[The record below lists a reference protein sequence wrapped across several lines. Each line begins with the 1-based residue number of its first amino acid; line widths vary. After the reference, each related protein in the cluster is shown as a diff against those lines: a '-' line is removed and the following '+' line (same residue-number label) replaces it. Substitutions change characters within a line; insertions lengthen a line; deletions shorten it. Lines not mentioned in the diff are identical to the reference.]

1 MDSVNIDA
9 LTRWV
14 LWSSFGASFLFGAVA
29 QRTHFC
35 TMGAISDVVNMGDW
49 TRARQWMLAIGVAML
64 GFAVL
69 SWRGDILPGKTLY
82 ASTRVIWLSCL
93 VGGLMFGFGMVL
105 ASGCG
110 NKTLVRV
117 GSGNLKSLVVM
128 VVMGVSAFATL
139 KGITGVLR
147 VSTVDR
153 VALEMPQGASLGGL
167 LQGLLA
173 TPAANLQLLLGVCL
187 GVALVVALLLNRDM
201 RRGENLLAGVGSGLL
216 IVVMWWV
223 SGSLGFVAEHPETL
237 EEVYLTTNSGRIEAL
252 SFVAPVAYLLDWL
265 MFFSDT
271 TKVLSLGIV
280 SVLGV
285 IGGAFVVSRLD
296 GSFRW
301 EGFGSVEDLGNHLVG
316 GVLMGVGGVTAMG
329 CTVGQGLS
337 GISTLSLNAFIA
349 VAAIV
354 AGAVLAFRYQIWRL
368 ERQL

>member
-1 MDSVNIDA
+1 MDTADVVA

-14 LWSSFGASFLFGAVA
+14 LWAGFAVACLFGALA

-49 TRARQWMLAIGVAML
+49 TRARQWVLAIGVALM
-64 GFAVL
+64 GFALL
-69 SWRGDILPGKTLY
+69 SLRGDIDPSKTLY
-82 ASTRVIWLSCL
+82 AGPRLIWLSCL
-93 VGGLMFGFGMVL
+93 MGGGLFGFGMVL
-105 ASGCG
+105 SSGCG

-147 VSTVDR
+147 VSTVDC

-201 RRGENLLAGVGSGLL
+201 RRAENLLAGAGSGAL

-223 SGSLGFVAEHPETL
+223 SGSLGFVTEHPETL
-237 EEVYLTTNSGRIEAL
+237 EEVYLATNSGRMESL
-252 SFVAPVAYLLDWL
+252 SFVAPVAYLLDWF
-265 MFFSDT
+265 MFFSDKS
-271 TKVLSLGIV
+271 KVLSLGIV

-285 IGGAFVVSRLD
+285 IFGSFVVSKLE

-301 EGFGSVEDLGNHLVG
+301 EGFSQTADLARHLVG
-316 GVLMGVGGVTAMG
+316 AALMGIGGVSAMG
-329 CTVGQGLS
+329 CTFGQGLT
-337 GISTLSLNAFIA
+337 GLSTLNWGSLVA
-349 VAAIV
+349 VAAMV
-354 AGAVLAFRYQIWRL
+354 LGAVLALRVQWWL
-368 ERQL
+368 AERHG

>member
-1 MDSVNIDA
+1 MESVDIVA

-14 LWSSFGASFLFGAVA
+14 LWAGFGVAFLFGALA

-49 TRARQWMLAIGVAML
+49 TRARQWMLAIGVAL
-64 GFAVL
+64 AGFALL
-69 SWRGDILPGKTLY
+69 SLRGDLDPSKTLY
-82 ASTRVIWLSCL
+82 AGPRLIWLSCL

-105 ASGCG
+105 SSGCG

-128 VVMGVSAFATL
+128 IVMGVAAFATL
-139 KGITGVLR
+139 KGVSGVLR

-153 VALEMPQGASLGGL
+153 VVVEMPQGAHLGGL
-167 LQGLLA
+167 LESVLS
-173 TPAANLQLLLGVCL
+173 TPAATLQAWLGLGLGVL
-187 GVALVVALLLNRDM
+187 MVVALLSCREV
-201 RRGENLLAGVGSGLL
+201 RRAENLLAGVGAGAL
-216 IVVMWWV
+216 VVAMWWV

-237 EEVYLTTNSGRIEAL
+237 EEVYLTTNSGRIESL

-265 MFFSDT
+265 MFFSDKS
-271 TKVLSLGIV
+271 KVLSLGIV

-285 IGGAFVVSRLD
+285 ISGSFVMSRLD
-296 GSFRW
+296 GSFRF

-316 GVLMGVGGVTAMG
+316 AVLMGVGGVTAMG

-337 GISTLSLNAFIA
+337 GISTLSLNAL
-349 VAAIV
+349 VALVAII
-354 AGAVLAFRYQIWRL
+354 AGAVLAFRYQMWRL

>member
-1 MDSVNIDA
+1 
-9 LTRWV
+9 
-14 LWSSFGASFLFGAVA
+14 
-29 QRTHFC
+29 
-35 TMGAISDVVNMGDW
+35 VVNMGDW
-49 TRARQWMLAIGVAML
+49 TRARQWMLAIGVAFV
-64 GFAVL
+64 GFALL
-69 SWRGDILPGKTLY
+69 SWRGDVDPGKTLY
-82 ASTRVIWLSCL
+82 ASTRLIWLSCL

-153 VALEMPQGASLGGL
+153 IAVDMPQGATLGGV
-167 LQGLLA
+167 LQGTFALPA
-173 TPAANLQLLLGVCL
+173 TTLQLCLGVVL
-187 GVALVVALLLNRDM
+187 GVALVVALLMNRDF
-201 RRGENLLAGVGSGLL
+201 RQGDNLLAGAGAGVL
-216 IVVMWWV
+216 VVAMWWV
-223 SGSLGFVAEHPETL
+223 SGSLGHVAEHPETL
-237 EEVYLTTNSGRIEAL
+237 EEVFLTTNSGRIESL

-265 MFFSDT
+265 MFYSDKS
-271 TKVLSLGIV
+271 KVLSLGIV

-285 IGGAFVVSRLD
+285 MSGSFVMSRLD
-296 GSFRW
+296 GSFRF

-316 GVLMGVGGVTAMG
+316 AVLMGVGGVTAMG

-349 VAAIV
+349 LGAII
-354 AGAVLAFRYQIWRL
+354 AGAVLAFRYQMWRL